1 MDVFIVENSAAMRAS
16 LQSVLSDMPEV
27 NVVGQT
33 VNETGAVERIGALLP
48 DVVILDHRLQ
58 SGSGVRLLEN
68 IMSRYATI
76 KVIVFTHYTDEFSLD
91 HCKLSGATYCFDKSF
106 QLMHLRAILWK
117 WAHTDRLN
125 NMLLLNSQFNTSQH

>member
-1 MDVFIVENSAAMRAS
+1 MDVFIVENSSAMRAS

-27 NVVGQT
+27 KVVGQAVSET
-33 VNETGAVERIGALLP
+33 VAAERIGALLP

-68 IMSRYATI
+68 IMNRHAMI
-76 KVIVFTHYTDEFSLD
+76 KVIVFTYYNDEFSMD
-91 HCKLSGATYCFDKSF
+91 NCKLTGADYCFDKSF

-125 NMLLLNSQFNTSQH
+125 NMLLLNSQLNSSPH